1 MFWIGYPCSSGPLE
15 RDDGVQKRLGCFLAD
30 DGLPHWGGPGVCLV
44 CLVLRWRDGFGSWAQ
59 DPEAVCVSG
68 VIRPPAEKR
77 PPVIQADRQ
86 RRLEATGVSD
96 DR

>member
-68 VIRPPAEKR
+68 SSDHLPRSVPRSS
-77 PPVIQADRQ
+77 
-86 RRLEATGVSD
+86 RRTGNGV
-96 DR
+96 